1 MGHFAKDCPEPN
13 KREIKA
19 NLAKQEDERPG
30 LLVAEVCDL
39 VEPNKQE
46 IKANLAKQEDERPCL
61 LMAEVCDIVQT
72 AVVKPN
78 RKVLLHKKK
87 VTPKLSGSQNVLWYL
102 DTGASNHMTGCK
114 EKFLELEYDVQGSV
128 KFGDGSNVE
137 ICGQGSVLFEGL
149 TGEHRILTGV
159 YYIPRLRNNIISVG
173 KLDENGCKVDI
184 ENGVMTIFDNLRNV
198 LARVNRTRNRLY
210 ILNLDQSQ
218 PECWLAK
225 SDDDSWLWHA
235 RFGHVNF
242 YALKK
247 MSKMEMVS
255 GMPFID
261 HVDRVCDG
269 CLVGKQHRR
278 PFPAQ
283 STYRASDA
291 LELLHGDLCGPITPA
306 THGGKKYFFL
316 VVDDYS
322 RYMWVVL
329 LRSKD
334 EAFEAF
340 KKLKLQ
346 RRWNTG

>member
-1 MGHFAKDCPEPN
+1 MMF
-13 KREIKA
+13 KA
-19 NLAKQEDERPG
+19 RSSS
-30 LLVAEVCDL
+30 V
-39 VEPNKQE
+39 
-46 IKANLAKQEDERPCL
+46 
-61 LMAEVCDIVQT
+61 MVQMWRF
-72 AVVKPN
+72 VG
-78 RKVLLHKKK
+78 KVLSLR
-87 VTPKLSGSQNVLWYL
+87 GSHW
-102 DTGASNHMTGCK
+102 
-114 EKFLELEYDVQGSV
+114 
-128 KFGDGSNVE
+128 
-137 ICGQGSVLFEGL
+137 
-149 TGEHRILTGV
+149 EHRILTGV

-173 KLDENGCKVDI
+173 KLDENGRKVDI

-218 PECWLAK
+218 PKCWLAK

-278 PFPAQ
+278 PFPAR

-306 THGGKKYFFL
+306 THGEKKYFFL
-316 VVDDYS
+316 MVDDYS
-322 RYMWVVL
+322 NTCGSFSY
-329 LRSKD
+329 D
-334 EAFEAF
+334 
-340 KKLKLQ
+340 LKM
-346 RRWNTG
+346 RRLKRLKS

>member
-1 MGHFAKDCPEPN
+1 M
-13 KREIKA
+13 
-19 NLAKQEDERPG
+19 
-30 LLVAEVCDL
+30 AEVCDL
-39 VEPNKQE
+39 V
-46 IKANLAKQEDERPCL
+46 
-61 LMAEVCDIVQT
+61 QT
-72 AVVKPN
+72 TVVKPN
-78 RKVLLHKKK
+78 RKVLLHEKK
-87 VTPKLSGSQNVLWYL
+87 VTPKLFGSQNVSWYL
-102 DTGASNHMTGCK
+102 DTGANNHMTGCK

-149 TGEHRILTGV
+149 TREHRILTGV

-255 GMPFID
+255 GMPFIH
-261 HVDRVCDG
+261 HVD
-269 CLVGKQHRR
+269 
-278 PFPAQ
+278 
-283 STYRASDA
+283 
-291 LELLHGDLCGPITPA
+291 
-306 THGGKKYFFL
+306 
-316 VVDDYS
+316 
-322 RYMWVVL
+322 
-329 LRSKD
+329 
-334 EAFEAF
+334 
-340 KKLKLQ
+340 
-346 RRWNTG
+346 